1 MNKMCNLYNDRKE
14 PVVLVIRNIDGQYQ
28 LKGLDNTQLAHIDR
42 TTDNIDEFKSSFNL
56 LSFEELG
63 QLELTEL
70 IDF

>member
-1 MNKMCNLYNDRKE
+1 MNEMCNLYNEQKE
-14 PVVLVIRNIDGQYQ
+14 PVVLVIRNIEGQYQ
-28 LKGLDNTQLAHIDR
+28 LKGLDNTQLAHIDE
-42 TTDNIDEFKSSFNL
+42 TTSDIEAFKNTFNL